1 MSNESV
7 LIDELHHNARASGNQ
22 VLERR
27 LADLSVWY
35 HMNKTRIARDNLA
48 ARQAF
53 LEKALWIQ
61 IEMNALL
68 LERIRKLNAK
78 SGLWLPNG
86 MLIDGQDVKQFA

>member
-1 MSNESV
+1 MSTESV
-7 LIDELHHNARASGNQ
+7 LIDELQHNANASGNQ

-35 HMNKTRIARDNLA
+35 HMNKSRIPRDNLA
-48 ARQAF
+48 SRQAF

-78 SGLWLPNG
+78 SGLWLPSG
-86 MLIDGQDVKQFA
+86 MLMDGADVKQFA